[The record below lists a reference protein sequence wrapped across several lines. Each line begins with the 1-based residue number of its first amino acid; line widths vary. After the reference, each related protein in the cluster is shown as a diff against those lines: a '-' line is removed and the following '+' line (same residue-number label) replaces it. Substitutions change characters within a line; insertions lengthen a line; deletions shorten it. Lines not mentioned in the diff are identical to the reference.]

1 METRRTNDNGDDR
14 EIMKWEISGIL
25 GNFTI
30 GVEIEHHEMESKESE
45 KLIEKEIS
53 PKSQIVRNEK
63 LESIWGL
70 YFILFYLF

>member
-1 METRRTNDNGDDR
+1 MRDFWYFRQ
-14 EIMKWEISGIL
+14 
-25 GNFTI
+25 FTI

-63 LESIWGL
+63 TWKYLRFGFYSL
-70 YFILFYLF
+70 LLILA